1 MWWGCVISGRWFMRS
16 FEQMRAMSKPGRSW
30 MGDTKDLWYR
40 ARGMPL
46 AADICSKIPNIIYK
60 TCQTKQLLQCTI
72 QNQKNTCYAV
82 SEQSVQYIRSNLIWS
97 ANNNNS
103 RDWISPILS
112 LFTGKGWFYQYVQL
126 SLPAGCQKKA
136 IPPKQRTLLTNKK
149 CSCESFEWVSTLFY
163 FFLFNLKVFW
173 NFHLIGWKCSAVC
186 VLDMLQGTNAAFIF
200 LISLHL
206 AAAPQPQKTNPAHF

>member
-16 FEQMRAMSKPGRSW
+16 FEQMRAVSQPGRSW

-46 AADICSKIPNIIYK
+46 AADIYMQQVPNIIYQ

-82 SEQSVQYIRSNLIWS
+82 SEQSVQYIRSNPIWS
-97 ANNNNS
+97 ANDNNS
-103 RDWISPILS
+103 RDWISLILS
-112 LFTGKGWFYQYVQL
+112 LFTEKGWLY
-126 SLPAGCQKKA
+126 
-136 IPPKQRTLLTNKK
+136 QRTLK

-206 AAAPQPQKTNPAHF
+206 AAAPQPQKTNPAHFQNCLF